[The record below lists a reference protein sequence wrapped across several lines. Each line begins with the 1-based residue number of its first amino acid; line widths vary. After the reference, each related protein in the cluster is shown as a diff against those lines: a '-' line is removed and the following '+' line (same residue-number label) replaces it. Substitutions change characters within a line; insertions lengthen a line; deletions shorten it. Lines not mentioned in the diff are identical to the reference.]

1 MKVFVIAALVT
12 PVVGFAFSNL
22 MLFSAEVDAL
32 HCSAYQ
38 RLNII
43 KKLSKKRRT
52 QITTQRRN
60 LMFALAFDL
69 LLLPVYYFVFHL
81 VS

>member
-12 PVVGFAFSNL
+12 PVLGFAISNL
-22 MLFSAEVDAL
+22 MLFSAEVDEI

-38 RLNII
+38 RVNII
-43 KKLSKKRRT
+43 KKSSKKPKT
-52 QITTQRRN
+52 KITTQRRN

-69 LLLPVYYFVFHL
+69 LFLPVYYFVFHL
-81 VS
+81 LF